1 MLASYV
7 NGNAHIEIYPDGKRV
22 ITYDGEL
29 KLDMPLNI
37 DIRVSNKCSFGQRPD
52 GTYVLCSFCH
62 EEAKTDG
69 NECDYELLK
78 AKLYGLPKG
87 IELAIGANNIT
98 GGLKDFLMWCNMQG
112 YISNLTINQGHLRRD
127 MNHLMYLIDND
138 YIKGLGVSF
147 RSGLK
152 WDMPEEILA
161 YPNTVFHVIC
171 GIDTISD
178 VIGLAARGVKKVL
191 ILGEKD
197 FGFNA
202 GKVNTQSQVH
212 KTWLWHVRSLFDIF
226 DVVSFDNL
234 ALEQLRVN
242 RFFTNSDWKTFNQGE
257 HSFYIDAVRQVYK
270 PSSRDKNECH
280 WNIDIKEYFKQL
292 NYE

>member
-69 NECDYELLK
+69 NECDYGLLK
-78 AKLYGLPKG
+78 SKLYGLPKG

-98 GGLKDFLMWCNMQG
+98 DGLKDFLVWCYMQG
-112 YISNLTINQGHLRRD
+112 YISNLTINQGHLKRD
-127 MNHLMYLIDND
+127 MKHLMYLIDND

-147 RSGLK
+147 RCGIR
-152 WDMPEEILA
+152 WDVPESILT

-178 VIGLAARGVKKVL
+178 VIGLSARGVKKILV
-191 ILGEKD
+191 LGEKD

-202 GKVNTQSQVH
+202 GKVDTKSQVH
-212 KTWLWHVRSLFDIF
+212 KSWLWHVRSLFDIF

-234 ALEQLRVN
+234 ALEQLRIN
-242 RFFTNSDWKTFNQGE
+242 RFFSNSDWGTFNQGE

-280 WNIDIKEYFKQL
+280 WDVTINEYFKQL